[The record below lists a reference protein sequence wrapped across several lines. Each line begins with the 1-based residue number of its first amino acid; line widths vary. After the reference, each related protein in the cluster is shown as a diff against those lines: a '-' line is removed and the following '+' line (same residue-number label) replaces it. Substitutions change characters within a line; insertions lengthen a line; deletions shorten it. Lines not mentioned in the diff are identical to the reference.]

1 MGWYTDYYI
10 YICTQTNYD
19 PKVLL
24 EKIKNPDQKI
34 KDKLAGRK
42 HEMDFDEWCGY
53 GNMTCTCDF
62 DIEEVYDEN
71 DIDKINILM
80 DWSYSKYTITTN
92 QKRGDKS
99 SLKYLVAL
107 IDESLGPDVKCIY
120 GIYSGE
126 DGYAEMQLMD
136 EVEPRTIWVDKR

>member
-1 MGWYTDYYI
+1 MGWYTYYYI
-10 YICTQTNYD
+10 YICTNTNYD

-34 KDKLAGRK
+34 KNKLAARK
-42 HEMDFDEWCGY
+42 HEMDFDEVCGY
-53 GNMTCTCDF
+53 SNMTCSNNFETE
-62 DIEEVYDEN
+62 IVYD
-71 DIDKINILM
+71 DDSDKIDIILG
-80 DWSYSKYTITTN
+80 SPTPKYMITTN

-107 IDESLGPDVKCIY
+107 IEESLGPDVKCIY

-126 DGYAEMQLMD
+126 DEYAEMQLMID
-136 EVEPRTIWVDKR
+136 QGEPRTIWVDKR